1 MKTQRNWNT
10 STRRNNLIMLN
21 KRWKGG
27 HSLLFSWFAL
37 FIKFLGPRVIIY
49 THKGVNVGVNTVVN
63 DRVEPIKTCERT
75 K

>member
-1 MKTQRNWNT
+1 
-10 STRRNNLIMLN
+10 
-21 KRWKGG
+21 
-27 HSLLFSWFAL
+27 
-37 FIKFLGPRVIIY
+37 VIIY